1 MKISLVAVGRMKAGP
16 ERDLAQRYRER
27 VGSLA
32 RGLGFGAFETIE
44 LAEDRARSG
53 AARRGAEA
61 AAILERVAGG
71 ELVVFDERGGTA
83 TSLDFAGRLGS
94 WRDAGRPKVSLVI
107 GGPDGLDAACRER
120 ASLCLSFGR
129 MTMPHQLVRILVAEQ
144 LYRAMTILAGHPYH
158 REGDGRGDGRGD
170 GS

>member
-16 ERDLAQRYRER
+16 ERDLADRYRDR
-27 VGSLA
+27 VDPLA
-32 RGLGFGAFETIE
+32 RQIGFGAFETIE
-44 LAEDRARSG
+44 LAEDRARSE
-53 AARRGAEA
+53 AARREAEA
-61 AAILERVAGG
+61 AAILSRVTGG
-71 ELVVFDERGGTA
+71 ELVVFDERGRTA
-83 TSLDFAGRLGS
+83 TSADFAEQLRT

-107 GGPDGLDAACRER
+107 GGPDGLDTACRER

-129 MTMPHQLVRILVAEQ
+129 LTMPHQIVRILVVEQ

-158 REGDGRGDGRGD
+158 REGESKGQ

>member
-16 ERDLAQRYRER
+16 ERDLTERYRTRIEP
-27 VGSLA
+27 LA
-32 RGLGFGAFETIE
+32 RQLGFGALETIE
-44 LAEDRARSG
+44 LAEDRARSET
-53 AARRGAEA
+53 ARRETEA
-61 AAILERVAGG
+61 ATILARVTGG
-71 ELVVFDERGGTA
+71 ELVVFDERGRTA
-83 TSLDFAGRLGS
+83 TSVAFAEQLGT

-120 ASLCLSFGR
+120 ASLCVSFGR
-129 MTMPHQLVRILVAEQ
+129 LTMPHQIVRILVVEQ

-158 REGDGRGDGRGD
+158 RDGEGKGP